1 MIHFGHESLEGS
13 MRGHFRDQGGL
24 FSYVSPETRVPARHP
39 LRQIR
44 ELVRAVLKD
53 LGPGFGKLYASEGR
67 PSIPPEQL
75 LSALLL
81 QAFYSLRSERQLM
94 EQLDYNLLYR
104 WFVGLAPDD
113 PVWDAT
119 TFTKNREGL
128 QRGDVLRKFMTRLLN
143 HPQVKPLLSDDHF
156 SVDGTLIEAWASQK
170 SFKPK
175 DGSDGG
181 DGANWHQQK
190 RSNETHA
197 STTDPE
203 SRLYRKADGREA
215 KLCYMGHV
223 TMENRHGLAVAGMVT
238 FLLTEIVRKALR
250 RTPPVPATRPR
261 RHKWR

>member
-1 MIHFGHESLEGS
+1 

-24 FSYVSPETRVPARHP
+24 FSYISPETRVPALHP
-39 LRQIR
+39 LREIR

-53 LGPGFGKLYASEGR
+53 LGPSFGKLYANEGR

-81 QAFYSLRSERQLM
+81 QAFYAIRSERQLM

-119 TFTKNREGL
+119 TFTKNRERL
-128 QRGDVLRKFMTRLLN
+128 QRGDVFQKFMTKLLN
-143 HPQVKPLLSDDHF
+143 HPQVKPLLSDEHF

-175 DGSDGG
+175 DGPG
-181 DGANWHQQK
+181 DGQRQPGALEQFQ
-190 RSNETHA
+190 
-197 STTDPE
+197 
-203 SRLYRKADGREA
+203 
-215 KLCYMGHV
+215 
-223 TMENRHGLAVAGMVT
+223 RHGAEEGEIGQDECAERDSNPDRLPMPLAFHHDQSEEGRDRHHAGDRHAIGCGERVGI
-238 FLLTEIVRKALR
+238 LVDQHDGDDADQHQRVGARKVDLSIIGG
-250 RTPPVPATRPR
+250 
-261 RHKWR
+261 